1 MAMADITFQYP
12 PELFNLLVDT
22 IPLLSRSKKDVVLFF
37 RGAGVPEPML
47 ADFMDRLKTD
57 AANVNKYE
65 IARTTLQRLNERGEA
80 GLAHRREVLRRVV
93 EFASFD
99 SCWPSDQLKAKGLV
113 ASIRDVVNQ
122 KDSFTRMN
130 QAREEER
137 AARLAELE
145 RANKQKQEQAAK
157 IEAAK
162 NEFYGLFVSSLT
174 PQQRGKKLEAALNNV
189 FRAYG
194 ILVKEAFHLVGEPG
208 EGIVEQID
216 GVIELKGVLHFVEM
230 KWYKDPVGKAE
241 ISEHLVRLISR
252 AEARGLIISASD
264 YTDPAIHTCR
274 EFLQHKIVALC
285 HLQELVILLEKQ
297 ADISAFL
304 GQKIEAA
311 QIHKNPYFKPL
322 EGKTGQS

>member
-1 MAMADITFQYP
+1 MADITFQYP

-37 RGAGVPEPML
+37 QGAGVPNPML
-47 ADFMDRLKTD
+47 ADLIRRVKTD
-57 AANVNKYE
+57 AANINKYE

-80 GLAHRREVLRRVV
+80 GLAYRREVLKRVV

-99 SCWPSDQLKAKGLV
+99 SCWPADQLKAKGLV
-113 ASIRDVVNQ
+113 ASIREVVNQ

-137 AARLAELE
+137 AARLADVE
-145 RANKQKQEQAAK
+145 RANKAKQEQAAK

-162 NEFYGLFVSSLT
+162 NEFYGLFVSTLT
-174 PQQRGKKLEAALNNV
+174 AQQRGKKLESALNNV

-194 ILVKEAFHLVGEPG
+194 ILVKEAFHLVGESG

-216 GVIELKGVLHFVEM
+216 GVIELKGVLHFVE
-230 KWYKDPVGKAE
+230 
-241 ISEHLVRLISR
+241 HLVRLISR

-264 YTDPAIHTCR
+264 FTDPAIHTCR
-274 EFLQHKIVALC
+274 EFLQHKLVSLC
-285 HLQELVILLEKQ
+285 HLQELVFLLERQ
-297 ADISAFL
+297 ADLSAFL
-304 GQKIEAA
+304 AQKIEAA

-322 EGKTGQS
+322 EGKAGPS